1 VLDIGRMHVLSAVA
15 DHGSMAGAAAYLS
28 YTPSAVSQKIAALE
42 RDVGIGLVE
51 RGAHGT
57 SLTDAGR
64 TLVRHAHEIIARLS
78 AAEQELAELVGLRT
92 GTLRIGAFPT
102 AAAVLAPRALTA
114 FQREHPGVE
123 VSVWELEPKD
133 AVAKLH
139 SGEIDLALVYEV
151 HAAPHLA
158 FEGLEC
164 HHLFD
169 DPLYVAL
176 PPGHRLADQ
185 DRVKLSDLA
194 DEPWIVSVQ
203 RGSSQQVLPASDYQA
218 TLALGTDS
226 GQMAVQGCV
235 AAGCGLALIPRLAL
249 PIVRRDV
256 ALCALDD
263 DLLSRRVGMAV
274 AAAPYR
280 PAAITAMMHVL
291 ELTCRRLA
299 DPVVGL
305 EDAEALVQGREQP
318 APPRG
323 PRRIEA
329 RAGLSEGLATAAT

>member
-1 VLDIGRMHVLSAVA
+1 MLDVGRLNVLTAVA
-15 DHGSMAGAAAYLS
+15 EQGSMAGAAAYLS
-28 YTPSAVSQKIAALE
+28 YTPSAVSQKISALE

-57 SLTDAGR
+57 SLTGAGR
-64 TLVRHAHEIIARLS
+64 TLVRHTHGIIARLA

-123 VSVWELEPKD
+123 VCVWELEPKD

-139 SGEIDLALVYEV
+139 SGEIDLALVYELR
-151 HAAPHLA
+151 AAPRLA
-158 FEGLEC
+158 FEGIEC

-176 PPGHRLADQ
+176 PPGHHLADRE
-185 DRVKLSDLA
+185 RVTLADLA
-194 DEPWIVSVQ
+194 DEPWIQSVQ
-203 RGSSQQVLPASDYQA
+203 RGSTPQVLSASDYKPEFG
-218 TLALGTDS
+218 LGTDS
-226 GQMAVQGCV
+226 GQAAVQGCV

-274 AAAPYR
+274 AAAPFR
-280 PAAITAMMHVL
+280 PAPVTAMMHIL
-291 ELTCRRLA
+291 EHTCRPLA
-299 DPVVGL
+299 DPL
-305 EDAEALVQGREQP
+305 
-318 APPRG
+318 
-323 PRRIEA
+323 
-329 RAGLSEGLATAAT
+329 AGLDEASAGLPEGLAAAVG

>member
-1 VLDIGRMHVLSAVA
+1 MLDVGRMNVLSAVA
-15 DHGSMAGAAAYLS
+15 EQGSMAGAAAFLS

-64 TLVRHAHEIIARLS
+64 TLVRHAHEIISRLT

-102 AAAVLAPRALTA
+102 AAAVLTPRAVTA
-114 FQREHPGVE
+114 FRREHPGVE
-123 VSVWELEPKD
+123 VCVWELEPKD

-139 SGEIDLALVYEV
+139 SGEIDIALVYELR
-151 HAAPHLA
+151 AAPRLA
-158 FEGLEC
+158 LEGLES

-176 PPGHRLADQ
+176 PPGHRLADR
-185 DRVKLSDLA
+185 DRVTLADLA
-194 DEPWIVSVQ
+194 DEPWILSVQ
-203 RGSSQQVLPASDYQA
+203 RGSTPLVVPASDYQA
-218 TLALGTDS
+218 MLALGTDS

-235 AAGCGLALIPRLAL
+235 AAGSGLALVPRLAL

-274 AAAPYR
+274 AAAPFR
-280 PAAITAMMHVL
+280 PAAVTAMMRTL
-291 ELTCRRLA
+291 ERSCRGLA
-299 DPVVGL
+299 DP
-305 EDAEALVQGREQP
+305 LVE
-318 APPRG
+318 
-323 PRRIEA
+323 
-329 RAGLSEGLATAAT
+329 TAAG